1 MALCGVELEMVPV
14 RRARAALSFFC
25 SVTMDFAFLYHHYNH
40 AQYTLLFRNDLDFK
54 YFTCVGT
61 YGRWTLPISPLFHLI
76 VQT

>member
-40 AQYTLLFRNDLDFK
+40 AQYTLLQAALMDDGRFLQVP
-54 YFTCVGT
+54 YF
-61 YGRWTLPISPLFHLI
+61 I
-76 VQT
+76 